1 MRPSPPAGRRRGVDA
16 LILLASV
23 LTGIGGTT
31 LVAAAPAAAAAD
43 GPIVN
48 TRSQRCLDARSTT
61 ARLYDCTGE
70 ARQSWTVSTAGEIR
84 LADGSRCLT
93 AGSGTAGTQVRT
105 AACDGSAAQRFR
117 IAATGTITAPS
128 GLCLD
133 GGTGYNGA
141 TVTVRTCAGTAAQR
155 WSVPSGTADTT
166 PPTAP
171 GSLRVDA
178 LTCDAVTLSWSAAT
192 DDTGVTAYD
201 LYHDGQL
208 VTSVAGSTRTVTV
221 PVVSGATWGFYVN
234 ARDAAG
240 NVSQAGPTV
249 PVTPPFCQPD
259 TEAPTAPTG
268 LTGTASGTTA
278 TLTWTAATDNVG
290 VTAYVVL
297 RDGVTVGTVTG
308 SAAAPPATSFTDSGL
323 RPGTTYRYSVKA
335 RDGQGNVSAAS
346 ATATVVSGAACTNP
360 VCGATQVTTESDLPW
375 GLVQLPD
382 GTVLYGRRDVFD
394 IIAMNA
400 DGTGKRS
407 VGTVPGVQGTNGEG
421 GVLGL
426 AVSAGFTSDRWL
438 YVYHT
443 TATDN
448 RIVRIRFDG
457 TLRTDTVQVLLTG
470 IPRNK
475 YHNGGRLRFG
485 PDGML
490 YAAAGD
496 GQDPDTAQDLT
507 NLGGKVLRLRPDGAV
522 PTDNPFAGSYVWS
535 YGHRNPQGL
544 AFDSQ
549 GRLWE
554 QEFGNNVA
562 DETNL
567 IVKGGNYGWPAC
579 EGTTGDCSRAGLVAP
594 VRTYP
599 VASASCSGIAIV
611 RDVLYIACLR
621 GTRMYRATISGTT
634 LTDVQQYFVGTY
646 GRLRTVEPSID
657 GNLWLTTS
665 TGGDKDSVPNN
676 SNERIFKVT
685 LGS

>member
-1 MRPSPPAGRRRGVDA
+1 MRPSLLIRVRRGVG
-16 LILLASV
+16 V
-23 LTGIGGTT
+23 LTLLVLVGTGVSA
-31 LVAAAPAAAAAD
+31 LAVAAPAAAAAG

-48 TRSQRCLDARSTT
+48 TRSQRCLDARSTV
-61 ARLYDCTGE
+61 ARLYDCTGD
-70 ARQSWTVSTAGEIR
+70 ARQTWTVSSTGELR
-84 LADGSRCLT
+84 LVDGTRCLAT
-93 AGSGTAGTQVRT
+93 GSGTPGSTVQT
-105 AACDGSAAQRFR
+105 AACNGSASQRFR
-117 IAATGTITAPS
+117 VRTDGSVTASS

-133 GGTGYNGA
+133 GGAAYNGI
-141 TVTVRTCAGTAAQR
+141 TVTLRTCAGTAAQR
-155 WSVPSGTADTT
+155 WTVPAGGVDTT

-171 GSLRVDA
+171 GAPRVDA
-178 LTCDAVTLSWSAAT
+178 LACDSVTLSWSAAT
-192 DDTGVTAYD
+192 DDTGVAAYD

-208 VTSVAGSTRTVTV
+208 VTSVPGSTRTATV
-221 PVVSGATWGFYVN
+221 PVVGGATWGFYVN

-249 PVTPPFCQPD
+249 PVTPPFCQAD
-259 TEAPTAPTG
+259 TQPPTTPTG
-268 LTGTASGTTA
+268 LTGTATGTTA
-278 TLTWTAATDNVG
+278 VLSWTAATDNVA
-290 VTAYVVL
+290 VTAYLVL
-297 RDGVTVGTVTG
+297 RDGVTIATVTG
-308 SAAAPPATSFTDSGL
+308 SAANPPATSFTDSGL
-323 RPGTTYRYSVKA
+323 RPDTTYRYTVVA
-335 RDGQGNVSAAS
+335 RDAQGNVSSAS
-346 ATATVVSGAACTNP
+346 AAVTVTSGAACANP
-360 VCGATQVTTESDLPW
+360 VCGATQVTTETDLPW

-382 GTVLYGRRDVFD
+382 GTVLYGRRDLFD
-394 IIAMNA
+394 IVAMNP
-400 DGTGKRS
+400 DGSGKHS
-407 VGTVPGVQGTNGEG
+407 IGTVPNVAGTNGEG

-426 AVSAGFTSDRWL
+426 AVSTSFASDRWL
-438 YVYHT
+438 YIYHT
-443 TATDN
+443 TTTDN

-496 GQDPDTAQDLT
+496 GQDPDQAQDLAS
-507 NLGGKVLRLRPDGAV
+507 LGGKVLRLRPDGAV
-522 PTDNPFAGSYVWS
+522 PSDNPFAGSYVWS

-554 QEFGNNVA
+554 QEFGNNVM

-579 EGTTGDCSRAGLVAP
+579 EGTTGDCGGSGLVAP

-599 VASASCSGIAIV
+599 VASGSCSGIAIV
-611 RDVLYIACLR
+611 RNVLYIACLR
-621 GTRMYRATISGTT
+621 GTRLYRATISGST

-685 LGS
+685 LGG